1 MSFWSFSKENRSKST
16 YFHDIPCMFDNFRD
30 WGQPDGLCAE
40 CGLRGGPLRGA
51 ARNAGQGGGS
61 DHGDPELGRQPGCGL
76 HSS

>member
-1 MSFWSFSKENRSKST
+1 
-16 YFHDIPCMFDNFRD
+16 MFDNFRD

-40 CGLRGGPLRGA
+40 CGLRGGPLRGT

-61 DHGDPELGRQPGCGL
+61 DHGDPELGHQPGCGL